1 MDDLPVWMYQ
11 YFGLDTANSSHNKE
25 KGRVR
30 YCCQPIQ
37 LISDTHLNPLNT
49 PAAQFSGLKYSYKL
63 STDPDSL
70 RFLQQKLCT
79 FTQL

>member
-1 MDDLPVWMYQ
+1 MDGLPVWMYQ

-25 KGRVR
+25 KRRVR
-30 YCCQPIQ
+30 YCIPPIQ
-37 LISDTHLNPLNT
+37 LISDTYLNPLNT
-49 PAAQFSGLKYSYKL
+49 PAAQFSGLKRSYKL
-63 STDPDSL
+63 STDSDSL